1 MINRRSTMGM
11 FSRFTDIINANINSM
26 LDKAEEPEKMIKL
39 IIQEMEETLV
49 EVRSAAAKQ
58 IAEKKTVL
66 RNIRDMESRVVNW
79 QEKAELALSK
89 SREDLA
95 KSALIEKQ
103 SCTQKLAELNEEL
116 AQFDEYLTAVQQ
128 DSQRLQ
134 DKLTEAKCKQEAYA
148 IRQQSA
154 EVRLKVR
161 EKAAIHNID
170 ETINKFERYQQKID
184 RVEAEVEAY
193 DMTSAKD
200 LTSQFRE
207 LENDDNIEK
216 ELEQLKK
223 KVVNG

>member
-1 MINRRSTMGM
+1 MGM
-11 FSRFTDIINANINSM
+11 FSRFTDIINANINAM

-49 EVRSAAAKQ
+49 EVRSTAAKY

-66 RNIRDMESRVVNW
+66 RNVRDMESRMESW
-79 QEKAELALSK
+79 QQKAELALK
-89 SREDLA
+89 KDREDLA

-103 SCTQKLAELNEEL
+103 ACAQKLADFNAEL
-116 AQFDEYLTAVQQ
+116 AQLDECLTAVQQ

-134 DKLTEAKCKQEAYA
+134 DKLTEAKRKQEAYA

-161 EKAAIHNID
+161 EKAAVYNID
-170 ETINKFERYQQKID
+170 EAINKFERYQQKID

-193 DMTSAKD
+193 DMTSSTD
-200 LTSQFRE
+200 LDSQFRA
-207 LENDDNIEK
+207 LENDENIEQ

-223 KVVNG
+223 KVVNS

>member
-1 MINRRSTMGM
+1 MGM
-11 FSRFTDIINANINSM
+11 FSRFTDIINANINAM

-49 EVRSAAAKQ
+49 EVRSTAAKH
-58 IAEKKTVL
+58 IAEKKTVM
-66 RNIRDMESRVVNW
+66 RNIRDMENRVANW
-79 QEKAELALSK
+79 QHKAELALNK
-89 SREDLA
+89 GREDLA
-95 KSALIEKQ
+95 KAALIEKQ
-103 SCTQKLAELNEEL
+103 SCTQKLNEFTAEL

-134 DKLTEAKCKQEAYA
+134 DKLTEAKRKQEAFA

-161 EKAAIHNID
+161 EKAAVYNID
-170 ETINKFERYQQKID
+170 QAISKFERYQQKID

-193 DMTSAKD
+193 DMTSSTD
-200 LTSQFRE
+200 LDSQFRE
-207 LENDDNIEK
+207 LENDETIER

-223 KVVNG
+223 QVVNG